1 MTVRELIQMLVLNC
15 NLDDRVDIEIEQP
28 VDTERTSF
36 CYQHHEPKHVL
47 HITGGEALIEC
58 YDD

>member
-47 HITGGEALIEC
+47 HIAGGEALIEC
-58 YDD
+58 HDD

>member
-28 VDTERTSF
+28 VDTESTLF
-36 CYQHHEPKHVL
+36 CCQHYEPKHVL
-47 HITGGEALIEC
+47 HIAGGEALIEC
-58 YDD
+58 HDD

>member
-47 HITGGEALIEC
+47 HIVGGEALIEC

>member
-15 NLDDRVDIEIEQP
+15 NLDDRVDIEIAQP
-28 VDTERTSF
+28 VDTKSTVS

-47 HITGGEALIEC
+47 HIAGGEALIEC
-58 YDD
+58 HDD

>member
-47 HITGGEALIEC
+47 HIAGGEALIEC
-58 YDD
+58 HDN